1 MKLLPL
7 TVENDICIVG
17 ICNETRNDDL
27 SQFESEYGLKIRR
40 MYLMES
46 AIKEALQSELLHAG
60 EENRQ
65 PLDSL
70 SLYHAGLIQYEQVVL
85 IGIYSLLLDK
95 AEAETR
101 KNMGILA

>member
-1 MKLLPL
+1 
-7 TVENDICIVG
+7 
-17 ICNETRNDDL
+17 
-27 SQFESEYGLKIRR
+27 
-40 MYLMES
+40 
-46 AIKEALQSELLHAG
+46 
-60 EENRQ
+60 
-65 PLDSL
+65 LDSL